1 MDYAAIAAEFLRVL
15 RGKRSQGALCRRLKF
30 RSNVVHQWERG
41 RSFPTAARALWVA
54 SRLGVNVREAF
65 REFYRVEPPWL
76 AQVDPASPEG
86 VAAFLRD
93 LRGSTKVV
101 DLARYSGRSRFVI
114 ARWLSGDTEPRLHDF
129 FALVECCSLRL
140 LDFLEP
146 FVDVKALPSV
156 RDAWNKLQVAR
167 RLAYDEPW
175 SQAVLRALEL
185 KQYAELP
192 AHQEGWIA
200 AQIGVAR
207 SVETRCLRRLAESGQ
222 IEWRDE
228 RWHVSNVMAVDLRRD
243 PQAARRLRGWWLRQG
258 ALHAEAGK
266 RGVMYNVFSLSSADL
281 ARVRELQKDYLSA
294 LRAIVARSEPVEH
307 VVLAADLLLELGEVT
322 APTAGPNPG

>member
-1 MDYAAIAAEFLRVL
+1 MCNSLDMDFAAIAAEFLRVL

-54 SRLGVNVREAF
+54 SRLGVDVRQAF
-65 REFYRVEPPWL
+65 RQFYRVEPPWL
-76 AQVDPASPEG
+76 AEVDPASPEG

-101 DLARYSGRSRFVI
+101 DLARYSGKSRFVI
-114 ARWLSGDTEPRLHDF
+114 ARWLAGDTEPRLHDF
-129 FALVECCSLRL
+129 FALLECCSLRL
-140 LDFLEP
+140 LDFLEQ

-156 RDAWNKLQVAR
+156 RDAWSKLEVAR

-185 KQYAELP
+185 RRYAELP
-192 AHQEGWIA
+192 AHQGGWIA
-200 AQIGVAR
+200 QQIGVPRA
-207 SVETRCLRRLAESGQ
+207 VESRCLRRLAESGQ
-222 IEWRDE
+222 IEWKDE
-228 RWHVSNVMAVDLRRD
+228 RWRVSNVMAVDLRRD
-243 PQAARRLRGWWLRQG
+243 PQAARRLRAWWLEQAAAR
-258 ALHAEAGK
+258 AAAGQ
-266 RGVMYNVFSLSSADL
+266 RGVMYNVFGVSSADL
-281 ARVRELQKDYLSA
+281 QRVRDLQKDYLSE

-307 VVLAADLLLELGEVT
+307 VVLAADLLLDLD
-322 APTAGPNPG
+322 ARSD

>member
-1 MDYAAIAAEFLRVL
+1 MDYARIAAEFLRVL
-15 RGKRSQGALCRRLKF
+15 RGKRSQGALCRRLDF

-76 AQVDPASPEG
+76 SEVEPASRQG

-140 LDFLEP
+140 LDLLEQ

-156 RDAWNKLQVAR
+156 RDAYGKLQVAR

-185 KQYAELP
+185 RRYAELS
-192 AHQEGWIA
+192 AHRDGWIA
-200 AQIGVAR
+200 AQIGVPR

-222 IEWRDE
+222 IEWRNE

-243 PQAARRLRGWWLRQG
+243 PQAARRLRAWWLRQG
-258 ALHAEAGK
+258 AEQAEAGK
-266 RGVMYNVFSLSSADL
+266 RGVMYNVFGLSGADL
-281 ARVRELQKDYLSA
+281 GRVRELQKDYLTE

-307 VVLAADLLLELGEVT
+307 VVLAADLLLELGPLGGA
-322 APTAGPNPG
+322 APRLA